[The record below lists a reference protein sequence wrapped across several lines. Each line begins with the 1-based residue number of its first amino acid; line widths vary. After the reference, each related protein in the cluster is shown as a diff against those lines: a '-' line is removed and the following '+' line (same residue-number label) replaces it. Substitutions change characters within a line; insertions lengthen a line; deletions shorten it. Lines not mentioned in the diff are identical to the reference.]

1 MTPLFRTLLAAAAM
15 LTVLG
20 PARAEVTVRDAM
32 ATTVTLTRPARR
44 IVTLVP
50 HATELVYAAG
60 AGDRMVGTVDYSD
73 YPPSARKLPRI
84 GSMMGVSLEAILR
97 VRPDLVI
104 AWKDGTSPQM
114 IARLRE
120 QGVAVYV
127 SRPAQLDDVAREILA
142 LGHLAGTDAAA
153 ARSAA
158 VYRQRLAKLVTR
170 YRGRTPVS
178 VYYQVSPAP
187 IFTLSDASFI
197 GAVLHLCGGRNV
209 FGALAVPAPQV
220 SLESVVAARPQVM
233 LAGSLSELA
242 MWTQWRSIPAV
253 AHGTFY
259 AINTDLASRP
269 GPRLA
274 DAAEAI
280 CATLDTARQTL
291 GLTPR

>member
-1 MTPLFRTLLAAAAM
+1 MLTAAAM

-20 PARAEVTVRDAM
+20 PARAEVSVRDAM
-32 ATTVTLTRPARR
+32 ATTVTLARPARR

-73 YPPSARKLPRI
+73 YPPSAKKLPRI

-97 VRPDLVI
+97 VQPDLVI
-104 AWKDGTSPQM
+104 AWKDGTSPQT

-127 SRPAQLDDVAREILA
+127 SRPVQLDDVAREILA

-158 VYRQRLAKLVTR
+158 VFRQRLAKLVTR
-170 YRGRTPVS
+170 YRGRSPVS

-280 CATLDTARQTL
+280 CATLDTARQKL